1 MAIVGR
7 QVMELREMGGDF
19 TKGSREDCSHWGV
32 HARAS
37 SLCSLQQIVVMKEL
51 LSVAVSLVP

>member
-19 TKGSREDCSHWGV
+19 TKGSKEDCSHWGV
-32 HARAS
+32 HARPS
-37 SLCSLQQIVVMKEL
+37 GLCSLQQIVLMKEQ
-51 LSVAVSLVP
+51 LSVAISLVP